1 MTDQTTAQRMGRLLP
16 ILMSMLC
23 LGLVIEGFLE
33 FRLVPQKDGGWQAH
47 IFQLLMTLQLPI
59 ILMYG
64 IISRRQFRQSLPV
77 IFLQTGL
84 WLAAVILA
92 KVLVD

>member
-1 MTDQTTAQRMGRLLP
+1 MNDQTNAQRMGRLLP
-16 ILMSMLC
+16 ILMSMIC

-33 FRLVPQKDGGWQAH
+33 FRGVAQKDEAWQAH

-64 IISRRQFRQSLPV
+64 IISRRRFRQSLPV

-92 KVLVD
+92 KILVD